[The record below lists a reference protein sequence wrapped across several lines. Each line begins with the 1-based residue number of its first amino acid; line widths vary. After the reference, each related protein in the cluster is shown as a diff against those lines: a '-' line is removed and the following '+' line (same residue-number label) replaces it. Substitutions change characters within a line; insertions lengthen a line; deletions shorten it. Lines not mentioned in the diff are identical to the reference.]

1 MRDIVVGILFGLV
14 LVVAFFAV
22 LWVLG
27 RSSEINRQQC
37 ESQADEYK
45 GRATCIVVVK

>member
-1 MRDIVVGILFGLV
+1 MKDMVVGIVFGLV

-27 RSSEINRQQC
+27 RSGEINRQQC
-37 ESQADEYK
+37 EARADEYK
-45 GRATCIVVVK
+45 GQATCIVVVK